1 MGHCHWKQHIEDY
14 TRPRP
19 VAVKTMTLRKTATK
33 KAILRKLLNQYVD
46 FFFNQKNRRN
56 SQPKKWNHVLHG
68 SVLTCRSPRISFLD
82 QGDSDWRKNIYT
94 HTHSYVCLC
103 VCVCKCVGNYV
114 CLFLVTSLMC
124 DTRFFTYLQNA

>member
-46 FFFNQKNRRN
+46 FFKPEKSTQLTTKEMEPCFARFCVDLQVTPNILLGSRRLGLAQKY
-56 SQPKKWNHVLHG
+56 
-68 SVLTCRSPRISFLD
+68 
-82 QGDSDWRKNIYT
+82 IYT
-94 HTHSYVCLC
+94 YTFICLSM
-103 VCVCKCVGNYV
+103 CVCKCVGNYV